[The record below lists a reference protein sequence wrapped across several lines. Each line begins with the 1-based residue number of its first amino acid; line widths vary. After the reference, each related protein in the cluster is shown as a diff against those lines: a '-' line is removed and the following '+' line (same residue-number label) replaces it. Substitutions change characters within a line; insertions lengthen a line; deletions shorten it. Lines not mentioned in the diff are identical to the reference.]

1 MNIMNIFNKILSV
14 EIRIVRAHYDKLI
27 HFTLANNSAVPMHK
41 MMAVV
46 DNSILGFSHSLGS

>member
-27 HFTLANNSAVPMHK
+27 YVTLANNSAVPMHK

-46 DNSILGFSHSLGS
+46 DNSILGFSDSLGS